1 MRPAACGALARALAS
16 RGWPRACAR
25 RVVGAASAVD
35 RPRAP
40 RRSRA
45 FAAPAASAPRR
56 FAASA
61 SSPPPPPPP
70 PPSPLAPPPSS
81 AAAASFWDPPELEPV
96 TSAYVHLPFCRRRC
110 YYCDFAISVVGDDV
124 ESDRVR
130 RGMEQYVDVLCR
142 EIAATPLAPS
152 SRSRRAAKPPTGA
165 TEESERR
172 RRRSGGADSAA
183 DSDSDPAASPRL
195 ASPHPL
201 RTVFFGGGTPS
212 LVPPDLL
219 RRVLSAL
226 DARFGIH
233 PDAEIS
239 AEMDPGTFDRAKLDA
254 FVAAGVT
261 RVSLG
266 AQSFDPEVLKL
277 AGRAHTVA
285 ETRRAI
291 EWLGD
296 VRSRV
301 RTDAAGERKQPGDG
315 TNATSSE
322 NGALGTRPADDRF
335 RWSLDLISG
344 LPGLTRDAWL
354 ASLREAIR
362 HEPDHVSVYDLQVE
376 EGTPFARWYSPGAHP
391 LPSDSDAARMFR
403 DASEVLRTEGGYEHY
418 EVSSYAK
425 RGARCLHNETYWDA
439 GRRGW
444 YAFGM
449 AATSATGEKRGRV
462 ARPRKMSEYYAWV
475 DAMEGPR
482 GVPREQGDEARAE
495 DAAFAEDATFF
506 VSGGEGDDDD
516 LDDDDASPPSREE
529 RRAEALLERI
539 MLGLRTRDGVDLVR
553 LRAEF
558 GEDAPRE
565 VLEALSAQ
573 PDGLAAL
580 TRERE
585 GLGGEEEE
593 ETPLEAADLDDATFA
608 RVRLTDPEGLAV
620 STEIIANIVASA
632 PSMKAL

>member
-1 MRPAACGALARALAS
+1 M
-16 RGWPRACAR
+16 
-25 RVVGAASAVD
+25 
-35 RPRAP
+35 
-40 RRSRA
+40 
-45 FAAPAASAPRR
+45 
-56 FAASA
+56 
-61 SSPPPPPPP
+61 
-70 PPSPLAPPPSS
+70 
-81 AAAASFWDPPELEPV
+81 

-152 SRSRRAAKPPTGA
+152 SRSRRAVKPPTGA
-165 TEESERR
+165 EESER

-301 RTDAAGERKQPGDG
+301 RTDAAGEKRPK
-315 TNATSSE
+315 NSSE
-322 NGALGTRPADDRF
+322 NDALGTRSADDRF

-495 DAAFAEDATFF
+495 DAAFAEEDAFF
-506 VSGGEGDDDD
+506 VSGGRSGDDDD

-580 TRERE
+580 TRER
-585 GLGGEEEE
+585 GGGGGEEEE